1 MPNREHSHRETM
13 SSKSPETFAEL
24 NLPEPILSAITAVG
38 YEKPSPIQGEAI
50 PYLLEGHDLLGV
62 AQTGT
67 GKTAA
72 FALPLLARLQLPSKT
87 TQILCL
93 APTRELA
100 IQVAEAFNSYAK
112 NLKGFHAAA
121 IYGGQSYSVQMRALK
136 KGPQVIIGT
145 PGRVMDHMRKGSLKL
160 DKLEA
165 LVLDEADEMLR
176 MGFIDDVEWVL
187 EQTPDS
193 RQIALF
199 SATMPKEIKRIA
211 KTHLNE
217 PKEVTI
223 KVKTTTAES
232 IVQRY
237 WQLNNNE
244 KFDTL
249 VRVLEAE
256 EHDGVII
263 FSRTKNG
270 TMEIAEKLQAAGYA
284 ADALNG
290 DMQQT
295 AREKCIARL
304 KNGQLNILVATDV
317 AARGLDV
324 DRISHV
330 INFDIPYDT
339 ESYVHRIGRTGR
351 AGRTGEAILFVTNRE
366 KRLLQAIEKATN
378 QRIGKYKFPST
389 EELTAKKKQAFFETL
404 DDALKADTTEYDY
417 LLKEFIAGG
426 DPVSHEKLAA
436 TLAYLLHDKKP
447 FAVKEPPK
455 PKEKRERKKSNASKE
470 KPSRGNERRDN
481 KSSNRKPR
489 KRKAMEEDVP
499 MITCRIEVGN
509 DDGVKKSNIVGAIA
523 NECDLDS
530 AYIGKIII
538 KDDHSF
544 VDLPEGMPKSVQKHM
559 KKIRVCGK
567 PMQLTIKK

>member
-1 MPNREHSHRETM
+1 M
-13 SSKSPETFAEL
+13 SSKNPEPSNTPEAFADL
-24 NLPEPILSAITAVG
+24 NLPKEILAAVTAVG

-50 PYLLEGHDLLGV
+50 PYLLDGHDLLGV

-87 TQILCL
+87 TQVLCL

-100 IQVAEAFNSYAK
+100 IQVSEAFNTYAK
-112 NLKGFHAAA
+112 HLKGFSCAA

-187 EQTPDS
+187 EQTPDT

-211 KTHLNE
+211 KNHLNN

-237 WQLNNNE
+237 WQLNNSE

-249 VRVLEAE
+249 VRVLESE
-256 EHDGVII
+256 DHDGVII

-270 TMEIAEKLQAAGYA
+270 TMEIAEKLQAAGFA

-290 DMQQT
+290 DMQQS

-304 KNGQLNILVATDV
+304 KSGQLNILVATDV

-324 DRISHV
+324 ERISHV

-351 AGRTGEAILFVTNRE
+351 AGRTGEAILFITNRE

-378 QRIGKYKFPST
+378 QRIGKYKFPSAD
-389 EELTAKKKQAFFETL
+389 ELTAKKKHAFFARIE
-404 DDALKADTTEYDY
+404 DAANADTTEYQY
-417 LLKEFIAGG
+417 LLKEFIEG
-426 DPVSHEKLAA
+426 DDPMSSEKLAA
-436 TLAYLLHDKKP
+436 TLAYLLNDQKA
-447 FAVKEPPK
+447 FAVKDIPK
-455 PKEKRERKKSNASKE
+455 PKERRERKKTNTTKE
-470 KPSRGNERRDN
+470 RAFSEKRSDRKQPSD
-481 KSSNRKPR
+481 KKPR
-489 KRKAMEEDVP
+489 KRKAVADDVS
-499 MITCRIEVGN
+499 MVTCRIEVGDN
-509 DDGVKKSNIVGAIA
+509 DGVKKSNIVGAIA

-530 AYIGKIII
+530 AYIGKISI

-544 VDLPEGMPKSVQKHM
+544 VDLPDGMPKSVMKMM

-567 PMQLTIKK
+567 PMQLSFKK

>member
-1 MPNREHSHRETM
+1 M
-13 SSKSPETFAEL
+13 SSKNPELSNSPETFAEL
-24 NLPEPILSAITAVG
+24 DLPNEILSAVTTVG
-38 YEKPSPIQGEAI
+38 YEKPSPIQSEAI

-100 IQVAEAFNSYAK
+100 FNTYAK
-112 NLKGFHAAA
+112 HLKGFSCAA
-121 IYGGQSYSVQMRALK
+121 IYGGQSYSIQMRALK

-187 EQTPDS
+187 EQTPDT

-211 KTHLNE
+211 KNHLNN

-223 KVKTTTAES
+223 KVKTTMAES
-232 IVQRY
+232 IAQRY
-237 WQLNNNE
+237 WQLNNSE

-249 VRVLEAE
+249 VRVLESE

-270 TMEIAEKLQAAGYA
+270 TMEIAEKLQAAGFA

-290 DMQQT
+290 DMQQS

-304 KNGQLNILVATDV
+304 KSGQLNILVATDV

-324 DRISHV
+324 ERISHV

-351 AGRTGEAILFVTNRE
+351 AGRTGEAILFITNRE

-378 QRIGKYKFPST
+378 KRIEKYKFPSG
-389 EELTAKKKQAFFETL
+389 EELTAKKKQAFFARIE
-404 DDALKADTTEYDY
+404 DAAKADTTEYQY
-417 LLKEFIAGG
+417 LLKEFVEGG
-426 DPVSHEKLAA
+426 DPISSEKLAA
-436 TLAYLLHDKKP
+436 TLAYLLNDQKG
-447 FAVKEPPK
+447 FAVKDIPK
-455 PKEKRERKKSNASKE
+455 PKEKRERKKTNTSKE
-470 KPSRGNERRDN
+470 RALSDKRSDRKPSD
-481 KSSNRKPR
+481 KKPSDKKPR
-489 KRKAMEEDVP
+489 KRKAITDDVS
-499 MITCRIEVGN
+499 MVTCRIEVGDN
-509 DDGVKKSNIVGAIA
+509 DGVKKSNIVGAIA

-530 AYIGKIII
+530 AYIGKISI

-544 VDLPEGMPKSVQKHM
+544 VDLPDGMPKSVVKMM